1 MAFIESM
8 FEHIQKLSSSQYS
21 LELSLIRHK
30 DYYGKVFY
38 YITLSKIF
46 PEIGNQDIIQET
58 YPGTERHKAIKRF
71 EALKKEDIYVRHFS
85 KERISNY
92 LRISIGTKEEMQTMI
107 GFLQNF
113 LAEG

>member
-1 MAFIESM
+1 MENAGMAAQE
-8 FEHIQKLSSSQYS
+8 
-21 LELSLIRHK
+21 
-30 DYYGKVFY
+30 
-38 YITLSKIF
+38 ITLGEDEYFVLGDNRNQS
-46 PEIGNQDIIQET
+46 EDSRNADIGNV
-58 YPGTERHKAIKRF
+58 
-71 EALKKEDIYVRHFS
+71 KKEDIYVRHFS

>member
-1 MAFIESM
+1 MKHVYI
-8 FEHIQKLSSSQYS
+8 HIPFCKNICSYCDFCKMYHLP
-21 LELSLIRHK
+21 K
-30 DYYGKVFY
+30 F
-38 YITLSKIF
+38 
-46 PEIGNQDIIQET
+46 
-58 YPGTERHKAIKRF
+58 TENYF